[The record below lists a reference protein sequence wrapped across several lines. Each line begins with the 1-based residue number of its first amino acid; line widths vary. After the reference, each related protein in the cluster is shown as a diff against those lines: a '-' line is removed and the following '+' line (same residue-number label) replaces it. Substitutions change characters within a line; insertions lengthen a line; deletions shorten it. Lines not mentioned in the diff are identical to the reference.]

1 MNYTPSKEKVIFR
14 EIEFWANL
22 EGEGLL
28 KNLKKKRE
36 NSEHTFF
43 VSLGSEFTEMLK
55 MVRVIGTED
64 DCNDP
69 CSEKLLLFWF
79 QGFKNITAWFFV
91 YDFKQLHDMVV
102 FKWRLIVVDLGKLG

>member
-14 EIEFWANL
+14 EIEF
-22 EGEGLL
+22 
-28 KNLKKKRE
+28 
-36 NSEHTFF
+36 FF

-55 MVRVIGTED
+55 MVGVIGTED

-102 FKWRLIVVDLGKLG
+102 FKWRLIVVDLGKLGFSIYQIDIG